1 LATGPVFATGSGGN
15 GGSGVVIL
23 RFLGTATVSG
33 SLISS
38 TTTAGAY
45 TVLTLTGGTGTIT
58 F

>member
-1 LATGPVFATGSGGN
+1 LATSPSFATGSGGN

-23 RFLGTATVSG
+23 KFIGTATVSG
-33 SLISS
+33 GLTSS
-38 TTTAGAY
+38 TTTSGAY